1 MIQDPPRS
9 STPLQPRP
17 KAQATSSSSGFAAT
31 AARSP
36 QSTRAPSQIR
46 PKDTHKNLTETKSDD
61 ATASFVRRTLCGH
74 QSHGNALAGGEKGR
88 NTPRPIEELLPPLT
102 SSNET
107 DLQLYAFIAI
117 IIKEFV
123 QSWYGKITPDH
134 AFVDEVIQIIAHCTR
149 ALEQRLRKIDLE
161 ALMLDEIPELVDAH
175 IAAYRLAHR
184 PLHPPPLAL
193 DPCELYHQLHPHPA
207 LSPPPI
213 IDDPTTIVEQREN
226 EEQWRQL
233 LAQGAL
239 AVILPT
245 DDLEN
250 SCLRSLV
257 TEVLSEMILGN
268 GVGGK
273 LCEDWFIWEA
283 ITKTIE
289 LMQFRTTSVSKVE
302 LEVKPSSD
310 TPTRLQQF
318 GLLGSREEETEAD
331 KSGEVGGVKSQG
343 RGSSMASLTVLFWT
357 GVQYTVLTLSALR
370 ALLVALATSSS
381 LPSRS
386 PITIA
391 PATPSSSR
399 ASPINDSY
407 AASPGQRSSSKRMN
421 DERGTVKR
429 RPIISMRFWSCIG
442 RLLELDGRMP
452 WLAGLLS
459 LAHDGVVSGPG
470 RVGDTDGAL
479 DR

>member
-1 MIQDPPRS
+1 MIQNPLQS
-9 STPLQPRP
+9 SSPLQPRP
-17 KAQATSSSSGFAAT
+17 KAQATSSSSDFAAT

-36 QSTRAPSQIR
+36 QSTRAPSKTR
-46 PKDTHKNLTETKSDD
+46 PKDTARKLTETKSDD
-61 ATASFVRRTLCGH
+61 ATANFVRRTLCGH

-134 AFVDEVIQIIAHCTR
+134 AFVDEVIQIIAHSTR

-161 ALMLDEIPELVDAH
+161 ALVLDEIPELIDAH
-175 IAAYRLAHR
+175 IA
-184 PLHPPPLAL
+184 

-207 LSPPPI
+207 LSPPPNL
-213 IDDPTTIVEQREN
+213 DDPTTAVEQREN

-233 LAQGAL
+233 LAQGVL

-273 LCEDWFIWEA
+273 LCEGWFIWEA

-289 LMQFRTTSVSKVE
+289 LVQFRSTSVSNVE

-310 TPTRLQQF
+310 TPGRLQQF
-318 GLLGSREEETEAD
+318 GLLGSREEETEPD

-343 RGSSMASLTVLFWT
+343 RESSMGSLMALFWI

-381 LPSRS
+381 LPGRS
-386 PITIA
+386 PITTA
-391 PATPSSSR
+391 PATPSSLR

-429 RPIISMRFWSCIG
+429 RPIISMRLWTCVG

-459 LAHDGVVSGPG
+459 LAHDGLVSGPG